1 MPPKKHAATKS
12 ANWSVAQSRSLYNI
26 DAWNGGYFTIN
37 DQGRLIATCRDLPGH
52 RGVDLYALAE
62 DLNQQGLTPPVLVRF
77 QHILRDRVQLLYRAF
92 TRAIEARGY
101 QGAYR
106 AIYPVKVN
114 QQRSVIEQI
123 LNSASGVGLE
133 AGSKPE
139 LLAILGL
146 MGNRNGVIVCNGY
159 KDRNY
164 VRLALIGSLL
174 GQRIYLIVERLSEL
188 ALIVQEARN
197 LGVRPLLGMRVRLA
211 SIARGKW
218 QNTGGERAK
227 FGLGAVQ
234 ALEVLDCL
242 RTHKLLDCVQL
253 MHIHMGSQIPDIRD
267 IQQGMT
273 EASYYYAELRN
284 RGAALKVLDV
294 GGGLGID
301 YEGTASR
308 AFCSMNYTVQTYAD
322 TVIGAILEVCNKRNL
337 PHPCVITEV
346 GRAMTAH
353 HAVLITNVIDV
364 DAAFYDTSLNPPGT
378 HDPVGLHQLRQL
390 FSDPCSGQDLYRK
403 ASALMSSLQR
413 DFCRGRLN
421 LAQRAAAEG
430 LFYTLCSREPQRLH
444 GEQVSSGE
452 GRSPSSFAD
461 RYFCNFSVFQSMP
474 DIWAFNQIFP
484 IVPLHR
490 LNEAPLREA
499 VLQDLTCDSDG
510 QVEAYV
516 GQRGIDASLPVH
528 ALRPN
533 ERYWLGFFLV
543 GAYQEILGDQHNLF
557 GVTRSVN
564 IELQSDGEW
573 RLSDAE
579 SGDTVEDVLH
589 RVRFDAATLQ
599 ASYRRKLMGLQSD
612 QTLHESVLRE
622 LLAGLSAYT
631 YLEDE

>member
-1 MPPKKHAATKS
+1 MPFDKHAPSELAR
-12 ANWSVAQSRSLYNI
+12 WSVAQARRLYNI
-26 DAWNGGYFTIN
+26 DNWNGGYFTIN
-37 DQGRLIATCRDLPGH
+37 DQGRLIATCKDLPRC

-62 DLNQQGLTPPVLVRF
+62 DLNKQGLTPPVLVRF
-77 QHILRDRVQLLYRAF
+77 QHILRDRVQLLYQAF

-101 QGAYR
+101 HGAYR

-123 LNSASGVGLE
+123 LNSGPGVGLE

-139 LLAILGL
+139 LMAILGL
-146 MGNRNGVIVCNGY
+146 IGDRDAVIVCNGY

-164 VRLALIGSLL
+164 VRLALIGSQL
-174 GQRIYLIVERLSEL
+174 GQCIYLVVERLSEL

-227 FGLGAVQ
+227 FGLCAAQ
-234 ALEVLDCL
+234 AMKVLDCL
-242 RTHKLLDCVQL
+242 RTHKLLDCMQL
-253 MHIHMGSQIPDIRD
+253 MHIHMGSQIPDIED
-267 IQQGMT
+267 IRRGMT
-273 EASYYYAELRN
+273 EASCYYAELRAC
-284 RGAALKVLDV
+284 GAELKVLDV

-322 TVIGAILEVCNKRNL
+322 TIIRTILDVCNQQNL
-337 PHPCVITEV
+337 PQPSIITEV

-364 DAAFYDTSLNPPGT
+364 DTVSDDEGLNPPGT
-378 HDPVGLHQLRQL
+378 HDPVGLHKLWRL
-390 FSDPCSGQDLYRK
+390 FTNPCPGRDIYRE
-403 ASALMSSLQR
+403 ASKLMSSLQR
-413 DFCRGRLN
+413 DFSEGRLN
-421 LAQRAAAEG
+421 LAQRAAAES
-430 LFYTLCSREPQRLH
+430 LFYTLCLH
-444 GEQVSSGE
+444 KPARPIGEQTSTVE
-452 GRSPSSFAD
+452 GRSPSSLAD

-474 DIWAFNQIFP
+474 DIWAFDQIFP

-490 LNEAPLREA
+490 LNEAPTREA
-499 VLQDLTCDSDG
+499 ILQDLTCDSDG
-510 QVEAYV
+510 QVQVYV
-516 GQRGIDASLPVH
+516 GQRGTEATLPVH
-528 ALRPN
+528 ALRPD

-564 IELQSDGEW
+564 VELQSDGDW
-573 RLSDAE
+573 RLSEA
-579 SGDTVEDVLH
+579 SAGDTVENVLH
-589 RVRFDAATLQ
+589 RVRFDAQALQ
-599 ASYRRKLMGLQSD
+599 ASYRRKLMGLKLD
-612 QTLHESVLRE
+612 QPLRESFLRE

-631 YLEDE
+631 YLED